1 MLGAMAAAEAG
12 RACRGPHLSQ
22 PPITAWSATLF
33 GIHIRVSGVP
43 VTGEGVL
50 IVANHTSWL
59 DIVIFS
65 ALQPLSFVAKAEIA
79 DWPFF
84 GTLARLQ
91 RTVFVERARRATT
104 GDARDAIRERLL
116 AGDCLVLFPEG
127 TSHDG
132 NTVLPFKSALL
143 GAAEATLADGRHVK
157 VQPVSTAFV
166 GVHGM
171 PMGRE
176 NRPSFAWY
184 GDMELIPHLW
194 EALLA
199 GPLDVVVQF
208 HEPFSLDMMDRK
220 TLARRAEA
228 MVKTGMAQGYG
239 WVGSLMF
246 LLPPTVRYALTR
258 GGRSVRC
265 RYLTPRRP
273 SGAGEESRFR
283 EALNLLCFAAITP

>member
-1 MLGAMAAAEAG
+1 MPTLRAAAIVAAFVIFTLPLMPVQWLLLKLDSPFA
-12 RACRGPHLSQ
+12 RTFPNWYHRRLAQ
-22 PPITAWSATLF
+22 LF
-33 GIHIRVSGVP
+33 GLHLKVTGTP

-50 IVANHTSWL
+50 LVANHTSWL

-79 DWPFF
+79 GWPFF

-91 RTVFVERARRATT
+91 RTVFVERSRRAAT
-104 GDARDAIRERLL
+104 GDARDAIRDRLL

-143 GAAEATLADGRHVK
+143 GAAEAVLEGGRHVK

-166 GVHGM
+166 NVHGI

-176 NRPSFAWY
+176 YRPAFAWY
-184 GDMELIPHLW
+184 GDMELVPHLW

-208 HEPFSLDMMDRK
+208 HEPLSLDMMDRK

-228 MVKTGMAQGYG
+228 MVRTGQA
-239 WVGSLMF
+239 
-246 LLPPTVRYALTR
+246 
-258 GGRSVRC
+258 
-265 RYLTPRRP
+265 
-273 SGAGEESRFR
+273 
-283 EALNLLCFAAITP
+283 EALAGLVA